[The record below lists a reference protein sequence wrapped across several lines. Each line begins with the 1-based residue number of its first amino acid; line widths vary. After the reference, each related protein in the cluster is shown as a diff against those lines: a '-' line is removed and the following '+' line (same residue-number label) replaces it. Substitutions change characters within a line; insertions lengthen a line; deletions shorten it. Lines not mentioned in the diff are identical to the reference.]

1 MKDSII
7 VNMRYANYDLIDGRP
22 DVHRHHVFMG
32 AKQRDLADE
41 DGLWIPLS
49 EQHHEYGLRPDT
61 GVRCDVHHCKIF
73 RQLTQIIG
81 QLAWELEYV
90 ADDQKKKEAR
100 EAFRKRYGQ
109 SML

>member
-1 MKDSII
+1 MRDSII
-7 VNMRYANYDLIDGRP
+7 VDMRYANYDLIDGRP

-61 GVRCDVHHCKIF
+61 GVRCDVHHCKIV

-81 QLAWELEYV
+81 QLAWELDYV
-90 ADDQKKKEAR
+90 ADEQKKKEAR

>member
-1 MKDSII
+1 
-7 VNMRYANYDLIDGRP
+7 MRYANYDLIDGRP

-73 RQLTQIIG
+73 KRGFPEKIRSVYALTVQHVGTISKTKEVLYG
-81 QLAWELEYV
+81 V
-90 ADDQKKKEAR
+90 AKIYSAENVA
-100 EAFRKRYGQ
+100 
-109 SML
+109 